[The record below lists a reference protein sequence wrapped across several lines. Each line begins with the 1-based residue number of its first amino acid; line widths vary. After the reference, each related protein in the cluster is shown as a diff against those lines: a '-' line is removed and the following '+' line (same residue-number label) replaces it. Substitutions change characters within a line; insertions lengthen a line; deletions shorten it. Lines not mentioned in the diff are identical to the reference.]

1 MKILYITTIGG
12 TMRFFE
18 SLIKDLLDAGNV
30 VDIATNEDDSKVPTC
45 YREWNC
51 KIWHI
56 SCTRSPLNSG
66 NLKAVHEIRDIL
78 KNRHYDI
85 VHCHTPIAAACT
97 RFACRPL
104 RKKGVKVFYTAHGFH
119 FYTGAPL
126 KNWLVY
132 YPIEKL
138 CAHWTDV
145 LITINKED
153 FKRANKHLKAKK
165 VIYIPGVGVD
175 IEKFKPKSS
184 GREHIRTELRLN
196 SDQTVLLS
204 VGELNANKNHE
215 RVIRALRGLDIVY
228 VIVGKGDLQ
237 VKLKDIAQKC
247 GVDVRM
253 MGYRKDV
260 ADFYDA
266 ADFYI
271 LPSLREGLNVSLMEA
286 MASSLTCLAGN
297 IRGNVDLIDAKGGY
311 LFNPKSVKDIR
322 NAIEKAFNLDV
333 EQRSAKG
340 KYNLNKVRSFGLH
353 KVNEKTVAVL
363 LGAENFKN
371 STL

>member
-1 MKILYITTIGG
+1 M
-12 TMRFFE
+12 
-18 SLIKDLLDAGNV
+18 
-30 VDIATNEDDSKVPTC
+30 
-45 YREWNC
+45 
-51 KIWHI
+51 
-56 SCTRSPLNSG
+56 
-66 NLKAVHEIRDIL
+66 
-78 KNRHYDI
+78 
-85 VHCHTPIAAACT
+85 
-97 RFACRPL
+97 
-104 RKKGVKVFYTAHGFH
+104 
-119 FYTGAPL
+119 
-126 KNWLVY
+126 
-132 YPIEKL
+132 
-138 CAHWTDV
+138 
-145 LITINKED
+145 
-153 FKRANKHLKAKK
+153 
-165 VIYIPGVGVD
+165 D

-184 GREHIRTELRLN
+184 GRERIRTELRLN

-297 IRGNVDLIDAKGGY
+297 IRGNVDLIDVKGGY

-322 NAIEKAFNLDV
+322 NAIEKAFNLNV

-340 KYNLNKVRSFGLH
+340 KYNLNKVHSFGLH
-353 KVNEKTVAVL
+353 NVNEKTVAVL

-371 STL
+371 SIL

>member
-66 NLKAVHEIRDIL
+66 NLKAVHEIRDIV
-78 KNRHYDI
+78 KNGNYDI

-126 KNWLVY
+126 KNWLLY

-153 FKRANKHLKAKK
+153 FKRAEEHLKAKK

-175 IEKFKPKSS
+175 TEKFKS
-184 GREHIRTELRLN
+184 GLSERERIRKELGIKD
-196 SDQTVLLS
+196 DQNMLLS
-204 VGELNANKNHE
+204 VGELNVNKNHE
-215 RVIRALRGLDIVY
+215 RVIRAIQGLEITY
-228 VIVGKGDLQ
+228 VIVGKGDLDE
-237 VKLKDIAQKC
+237 KLKEISNEC
-247 GVDVRM
+247 GVDVRLV
-253 MGYRKDV
+253 GYRNDV
-260 ADFYDA
+260 ADFYAA

-286 MASSLTCLAGN
+286 MASSLPCLVGN
-297 IRGNVDLIDAKGGY
+297 IRGNVDLVDAKGGY
-311 LFNPKSVKDIR
+311 LFNPENVEDIR
-322 NAIEKAFNLDV
+322 NSIEKAFGLSTN
-333 EQRSAKG
+333 QRREKG
-340 KYNLNKVRSFGLH
+340 EYNSSKIRLFDLQNVKKATADIYKGI
-353 KVNEKTVAVL
+353 
-363 LGAENFKN
+363 N
-371 STL
+371 SSYNH